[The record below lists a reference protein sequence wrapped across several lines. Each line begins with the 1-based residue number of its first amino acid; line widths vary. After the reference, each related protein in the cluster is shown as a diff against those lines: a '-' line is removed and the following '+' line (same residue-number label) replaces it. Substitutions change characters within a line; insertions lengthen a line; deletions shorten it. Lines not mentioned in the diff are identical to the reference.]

1 MEASITKQEVANKPL
16 KEALDKCYTK
26 ENITAALNKP
36 KALAMEVKIADSSV
50 GDCFVEYGNWETGA
64 AQVNHEKCE
73 IGDLKKSGDT
83 MIIIIVV
90 CVLLAFC
97 IGACIA
103 TKCRE
108 KK

>member
-1 MEASITKQEVANKPL
+1 MEASITKQEAANKPL

-36 KALAMEVKIADSSV
+36 KALALEVKMADSSH
-50 GDCFVEYGNWETGA
+50 GDCFVEYGNWETGV

-90 CVLLAFC
+90 FYHILISSSCKYLF
-97 IGACIA
+97 
-103 TKCRE
+103 
-108 KK
+108 